1 MSGVMLEK
9 AAGSLSDPS
18 ACPSF
23 SDKYDSLRSST
34 TSRFSSSTGTISSVA
49 MNTEA

>member
-9 AAGSLSDPS
+9 AAAARSLGLP
-18 ACPSF
+18 F
-23 SDKYDSLRSST
+23 GEREYDSLRSST
-34 TSRFSSSTGTISSVA
+34 TSRFSSSRGTISSEA